1 MELQGK
7 RVLVVGASGVFGAL
21 LVQELLAKGAE
32 VHATASSMES
42 ADRIPLGV
50 AQRLILNLADQTSID
65 ATAAYLNQSYPLDGV
80 ILASGRVGFGPA
92 DATSAHDLSAL
103 DQVNYRG
110 PASLIS
116 QLVSNLTKQPKSFVL
131 AINGVVAEKVF
142 PGMSAYSASKTA
154 LSVWLSTLRLEQRK
168 QGLAVIEARPGHTET
183 GLAGRALFGTA
194 PAMPQGMT
202 PESVV
207 QRLMAAIDAETPL
220 LTSDDFA

>member
-7 RVLVVGASGVFGAL
+7 RVLVVGASGVFGSL
-21 LVQELLAKGAE
+21 LVQELLAHGAE
-32 VHATASSMES
+32 VHATASTLES

-50 AQRLILNLADQTSID
+50 TQRLVLDLANQASID
-65 ATAAYLNQSYPLDGV
+65 ATAAYINQSYPLDGV
-80 ILASGRVGFGPA
+80 ILASGRVGFGTA
-92 DATSAHDLSAL
+92 DATSAGELAAL
-103 DQVNYRG
+103 DQINYRG

-116 QLVSNLTKQPKSFVL
+116 QLVSNLTAQPKSFVL

-142 PGMSAYSASKTA
+142 PAMAAYSASKTA
-154 LSVWLSTLRLEQRK
+154 LSVWLSTLRLEQRRN
-168 QGLAVIEARPGHTET
+168 GLTVIEARPGHTET

-207 QRLMAAIDAETPL
+207 GKLMAAIVAETPL
-220 LTSDDFA
+220 LTSEDFA

>member
-7 RVLVVGASGVFGAL
+7 RILVVGASGVFGAL
-21 LVQELLAKGAE
+21 LVQELLAQGAE
-32 VHATASSMES
+32 VHATASSVES

-50 AQRLILNLADQTSID
+50 TQRLILNLTDQTSID

-80 ILASGRVGFGPA
+80 ILASGRVGFAQA
-92 DATSAHDLSAL
+92 DSTSAANLAAL
-103 DQVNYRG
+103 DQVNYQG
-110 PASLIS
+110 PASLIG
-116 QLVSNLTKQPKSFVL
+116 QLVTNLTAQPKSFVL

-168 QGLAVIEARPGHTET
+168 KGLIVIEARPGHTET
-183 GLAGRALFGTA
+183 GLAGRALFGVA

-207 QRLMAAIDAETPL
+207 ERLIAAIDAETPL
-220 LTSDDFA
+220 LASDDFA